1 MVYFLLYFSN
11 LCCEWRPGG
20 ILYSMFN
27 YAKSLKQEGDSP
39 CSFLKRLGLVIMK
52 NEQIKIPL
60 FVKKI

>member
-52 NEQIKIPL
+52 N
-60 FVKKI
+60 